1 MRNFLSLFVISFTL
15 VLGGCGGT
23 NPVQESGVAT
33 PKKVSDIKVRNAI
46 IKAGNQYGWRM
57 KIIDRGQI
65 LAIRYKRGY
74 MVSTEIKYSHKSYS
88 LNYKAATKKSY
99 YDEWTVQL
107 DDAIRAQLHNS

>member
-1 MRNFLSLFVISFTL
+1 MRNFLSLFIISLALIVT
-15 VLGGCGGT
+15 GCGGT
-23 NPVQESGVAT
+23 SPVQESGVST
-33 PKKVSDIKVRNAI
+33 PQKVSDIKVRNAI

-65 LAIRYKRGY
+65 LATRYKRGY

-99 YDEWTVQL
+99 YDEWIGQL
-107 DDAIRAQLHNS
+107 DNAIRAQLHNS